1 MSTVDIVLATYNGEK
16 YLSEQLDSIIAQSH
30 QDWRLLISD
39 DGSSDDTLSLL
50 ERYAVYDE
58 RILLVNR
65 TRQGGVVKNFSK
77 ALEHVTSNYIMF
89 SDQDDFWLPDK
100 VLHTLEMLISNEK
113 SSGNMPL
120 LVFTD
125 LIVVDEDLKIIKR
138 SFYADNNINP
148 LNNLDARYLLWRS
161 TVYGCTVMFNKALY
175 EVAMPFATEVT
186 MHDQWFALRASL
198 TGRVLYLDKSY
209 IYYRQHANNVV
220 GGRKR
225 SFVERLKFT
234 FISMRNIK
242 KAAYLTSET
251 VVAIFGERER
261 LFFSKLTFVRK
272 NVLPY
277 FYEKKIYSLLFVVYY
292 LMTMR

>member
-39 DGSSDDTLSLL
+39 DGSTDDTLLLL
-50 ERYAVYDE
+50 ERYAAHDE
-58 RILLVNR
+58 RILLVNK
-65 TRQGGVVKNFSK
+65 TSQGGVVKNFSK

-100 VLHTLEMLISNEK
+100 VLYTLEMLISNEK
-113 SSGNMPL
+113 SSENMPL

-138 SFYADNNINP
+138 SFYTDNNINP
-148 LNNLDARYLLWRS
+148 LNNLDTRYLLWRS

-198 TGRVLYLDKSY
+198 TGRVLYLDESY

-225 SFVERLKFT
+225 SFAERLKFT
-234 FISMRNIK
+234 FISIKKIK

-251 VVAIFGERER
+251 VVTIFGKRER
-261 LFFSKLTFVRK
+261 LFFSKLIFVRK

-277 FYEKKIYSLLFVVYY
+277 FCERRIYSLLFVVYY
-292 LMTMR
+292 LLTMR